1 MWWGSSRIELPASA
15 SSARSP
21 SSSTEEWADER
32 RSMSAEA
39 LATIQQVRF
48 AGADDGTEP
57 ALAASLTA

>member
-1 MWWGSSRIELPASA
+1 
-15 SSARSP
+15 
-21 SSSTEEWADER
+21 
-32 RSMSAEA
+32 MSAEA